1 MKAKH
6 FFIGVVGSVL
16 ACFSVLSLLLVA
28 ADPFFVLRGLE
39 EGETSRFNSQ
49 RYQMAGLI
57 RHQDYSAV
65 VMGTSL
71 VANYRASWFT
81 EGLGEEAL
89 KITFPDRPPAG
100 FPHPPGAGQGLFL
113 PGPQYPQTA

>member
-81 EGLGEEAL
+81 EGLGEE
-89 KITFPDRPPAG
+89 TDHRVRHRPPAG
-100 FPHPPGAGQGLFL
+100 LPHPSGAGQGLFL